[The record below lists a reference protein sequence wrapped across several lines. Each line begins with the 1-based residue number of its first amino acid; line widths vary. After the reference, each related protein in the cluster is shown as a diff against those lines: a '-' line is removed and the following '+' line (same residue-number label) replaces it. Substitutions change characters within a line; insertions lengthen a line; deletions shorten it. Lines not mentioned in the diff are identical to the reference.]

1 MNEESEKAEE
11 TKGESWQEDYRGS
24 QGVRIVDIDI
34 GFGRIIEI
42 VFKWFFAVAIAM
54 ILVGATVYALL
65 AVMGLGVLL

>member
-1 MNEESEKAEE
+1 MSEESEKAEE
-11 TKGESWQEDYRGS
+11 TKGESWQEDYRGR